1 MVCCGLVGCH
11 VMWFDMVWCGI
22 KITYF
27 FIFQRDA
34 SCVDALTLCE
44 DVSMEN
50 AEVDVEVV

>member
-1 MVCCGLVGCH
+1 
-11 VMWFDMVWCGI
+11 MWFVVGWCGI